1 MPRPP
6 VSASIDR
13 IAPRPH
19 TGPKRNEQTR
29 QAILAAT
36 QRLLREDGYP
46 ALTVGAIAR
55 AAGVGR
61 QTIYRWWPSKADV
74 VLEALIEWGATTV
87 PAPPPGDGTLEERVR
102 AFVTATFES
111 AHEPGA
117 AALLKALAA
126 ESQRNPE
133 FAPRFARFL
142 AARRAV
148 LQELLAP
155 EVPEGER
162 ALLTDLVFGLLWY
175 RLITQSGP
183 LDAATAQALSALLA
197 RSAE

>member
-1 MPRPP
+1 
-6 VSASIDR
+6 V
-13 IAPRPH
+13 APRPH

-29 QAILAAT
+29 RAILDAT

-46 ALTVGAIAR
+46 GLTVGGIAR

-87 PAPPPGDGTLEERVR
+87 PVPAGDGTTLEQRLTT
-102 AFVTATFES
+102 FITATFEG
-111 AHEPGA
+111 ANDPGA
-117 AALLKALAA
+117 AAFLKALAA

-133 FAPRFARFL
+133 FAPRFAEFL

-148 LQELLAP
+148 LHDLLAP
-155 EVPEGER
+155 EVAEPQR
-162 ALLTDLVFGLLWY
+162 ALTTDLVFGLLWY
-175 RLITQSGP
+175 RLITGSGP
-183 LDAATAQALSALLA
+183 LDAQTAQALSALLA
-197 RSAE
+197 RAAE

>member
-1 MPRPP
+1 
-6 VSASIDR
+6 V
-13 IAPRPH
+13 APRPH

-29 QAILAAT
+29 QAILDAT

-46 ALTVGAIAR
+46 ALTVGAIAT

-87 PAPPPGDGTLEERVR
+87 PIPRSDGPLEQRLN
-102 AFVTATFES
+102 AFVAATFEG
-111 AHEPGA
+111 AQEPGA

-133 FAPRFARFL
+133 FAPRFAEFL

-148 LQELLAP
+148 LHELLAP
-155 EVPEGER
+155 EIPEDRR
-162 ALLTDLVFGLLWY
+162 ALTTDLVFGLLWY
-175 RLITQSGP
+175 RLITRSGP
-183 LDAATAQALSALLA
+183 LDAPTAQALSALLA
-197 RSAE
+197 RAAE

>member
-1 MPRPP
+1 M
-6 VSASIDR
+6 
-13 IAPRPH
+13 APRPH

-87 PAPPPGDGTLEERVR
+87 PAPPADGPLEERLR
-102 AFVTATFES
+102 AFVTATFEG

-126 ESQRNPE
+126 ESQRNPD
-133 FAPRFARFL
+133 FAPRFGEFL

-155 EVPEGER
+155 EVPEAER

-175 RLITQSGP
+175 RLITRSGP
-183 LDAATAQALSALLA
+183 LDAATAQALSTLLA
-197 RSAE
+197 RAAE